1 MVLVDTSVWVDLFRD
16 PNGHVRDAL
25 QHVTRD
31 DDTVLTRFNQLE
43 LLQGA
48 RDEHEWS
55 MLADRVVQPARMILL
70 SGESER
76 GLANPSRA
84 TGGTPIRTIRTW
96 RTTALVR
103 ASPARTLTLALAACA
118 GGGND
123 QTGPGDGMIG
133 EGEEKN
139 RRARTARLNV
149 VGCE

>member
-55 MLADRVVQPARMILL
+55 MLAEYL
-70 SGESER
+70 EH
-76 GLANPSRA
+76 
-84 TGGTPIRTIRTW
+84 
-96 RTTALVR
+96 
-103 ASPARTLTLALAACA
+103 
-118 GGGND
+118 
-123 QTGPGDGMIG
+123 
-133 EGEEKN
+133 
-139 RRARTARLNV
+139 
-149 VGCE
+149 